1 MISLHWH
8 TTMLLSRQALTLG
21 SELSQTTADA
31 ETGVTW
37 LDDIIDVTI
46 LSCLIWISKLV
57 SILLLL
63 LCQECLNILSSFLL
77 SLSFFTAEDC
87 NSTAGTHYGNL

>member
-1 MISLHWH
+1 
-8 TTMLLSRQALTLG
+8 MLLSWQALTLG

-63 LCQECLNILSSFLL
+63 LSQECLNILASFLL
-77 SLSFFTAEDC
+77 SLSFLTTE
-87 NSTAGTHYGNL
+87 NGNGTAGTHYGNL